1 MARPP
6 PHVPG
11 RRSGA
16 GATPILLVP
25 LLVPRG
31 TPQSTAAAMG
41 ARISGDVELDK
52 LKGGE
57 DRQRLNSSEARPA
70 AEASSQGDCERV
82 ERTV

>member
-1 MARPP
+1 
-6 PHVPG
+6 
-11 RRSGA
+11 
-16 GATPILLVP
+16 
-25 LLVPRG
+25 
-31 TPQSTAAAMG
+31 MG

-70 AEASSQGDCERV
+70 AEASSEGDCERV